1 VSEKDSVLDAAE
13 WHGWPRAE
21 LDAVISLESGWNPRA
36 RNPLSDA
43 SGLIQFMPATLK
55 AVGWYKGAAAFRELS
70 IPEQA
75 PWIAKYL
82 SGLPK
87 WRVPGDTYL
96 AVFAPA
102 HVGAPDTRILFKR
115 GSKAWQQNPGLR
127 GADGEITA
135 GSVRAMALRQMQR
148 GGVPVPGG
156 GRPEMPTPKE
166 VPHPR
171 RRFGSGWLSEVLWWL
186 FPRP

>member
-1 VSEKDSVLDAAE
+1 MSDPEKEPVLAE
-13 WHGWPRAE
+13 GERRGWPRGE

-36 RNPLSDA
+36 RNPVSDA

-55 AVGWYKGAAAFRELS
+55 ILGWHQGAAAFRELS
-70 IPEQA
+70 IAEQA
-75 PWIAKYL
+75 PWVGKYL
-82 SGLPK
+82 SGLPR

-102 HVGAPDTRILFKR
+102 YVGSPDSRILFPR

-135 GSVRAMALRQMQR
+135 FSVRSMALRRMAQ
-148 GGVPVPGG
+148 GG
-156 GRPEMPTPKE
+156 GRVPTPTPKE
-166 VPHPR
+166 GELCETPAAPGYGSFWRALLSLLSR
-171 RRFGSGWLSEVLWWL
+171 R
-186 FPRP
+186 